1 MRIELIVPATQGSLA
16 KKRKAVA
23 PPLGLATVAALTPP
37 DVDVSLTDEN
47 VGPVDFQIEADL
59 VGITALTTTALR
71 AYRIADEFR
80 SRGVKVV
87 MGGVHASVLPEEAGE
102 HADAVVVGEAEETW
116 PALIEDFRNNRLRPV
131 YKSKKHPA
139 LTGLPIPRRELYAD
153 KAYYIKNTIS
163 ASRGCPYACSFCSVS
178 LLFGRPYRHR
188 PVEEIIQEIRT
199 LDMRSPILFVDDNIV
214 GSPDFAKDLFRA
226 LIPLKIRWLAQ
237 STVTIAKDDELLR
250 LASASGCVGV
260 FIGFESLSSDG
271 LAALGK
277 KVNSAEKFEDVIRK
291 IHSHGIAI
299 QGSFIVGLDEDDD
312 GVFAETLR
320 FAQETRL
327 EVAGFSAPTP
337 LPGTALH
344 QTLDE
349 AGRIVTKDWSRY
361 ESEIVFEPKQMSRQ
375 ALWDGAAWA
384 SRKFFSLPSIWRRIG
399 IRHRDLSLMWGMNL
413 VWRKHYRSRF

>member
-1 MRIELIVPATQGSLA
+1 MRIELIVPATQGSLTTR
-16 KKRKAVA
+16 RKAVA

-87 MGGVHASVLPEEAGE
+87 MGGIHASVLPEEASE
-102 HADAVVVGEAEETW
+102 HADAVVVGEAEEAW
-116 PALIEDFRNNRLRPV
+116 PALIEDLRNNRLRPV

-139 LTGLPIPRRELYAD
+139 LAGLPIPRRELYAA

-178 LLFGRPYRHR
+178 LLFGRRYRHR

-199 LDMRSPILFVDDNIV
+199 LDRRSPILFVDDNIV
-214 GSPDFAKDLFRA
+214 GSPNFAKDLFRA
-226 LIPLKIRWLAQ
+226 LIPLKIKWIAQ
-237 STVTIAKDDELLR
+237 STVTMAKDEELLR

-260 FIGFESLSSDG
+260 FIGFESLSSDT

-277 KVNSAEKFEDVIRK
+277 KVNAAEKFEDVIRK

-299 QGSFIVGLDEDDD
+299 HGSFIVGLDEDDD

-327 EVAGFSAPTP
+327 ECAGFSMPTP
-337 LPGTALH
+337 LPGTTLH
-344 QTLDE
+344 QDLDE
-349 AGRIVTKDWSRY
+349 AGRIITKDWSRY
-361 ESEIVFEPKQMSRQ
+361 ESEVVFEPKQMSRQ
-375 ALWDGAAWA
+375 ALWEGAGWA
-384 SRKFFSLPSIWRRIG
+384 SREFFSLPSIWRRIG
-399 IRHRDLSLMWGMNL
+399 IRRRHLSLMWAMNL
-413 VWRKHYRSRF
+413 IWRNHYRNRF

>member
-1 MRIELIVPATQGSLA
+1 MRIELIVPATQHSLA
-16 KKRKAVA
+16 KRKKAVA

-47 VGPVDFQIEADL
+47 IGTVDFQIEADL
-59 VGITALTTTALR
+59 VGITSLTTTALR

-80 SRGVKVV
+80 SRGVKVA
-87 MGGVHASVLPEEAGE
+87 MGGIHASVLPEEASE

-116 PALIEDFRNNRLRPV
+116 PALIEDLKNNRLRPV
-131 YKSKKHPA
+131 YKSEKHPA

-199 LDMRSPILFVDDNIV
+199 LDRRSPILFVDDNIV
-214 GSPDFAKDLFRA
+214 GSPDFAKELFRA

-237 STVTIAKDDELLR
+237 STVTMAKDEELLR

-260 FIGFESLSSDG
+260 FIGFESLSSDS

-277 KVNSAEKFEDVIRK
+277 KVNAAEKFEDVIRK

-375 ALWDGAAWA
+375 ALWEGAAWA
-384 SRKFFSLPSIWRRIG
+384 SREFFSLPSIWRRIG
-399 IRHRDLSLMWGMNL
+399 IRHRHLPLMWGMNL
-413 VWRKHYRSRF
+413 VWRTHYRNRF